1 MEPEEKQIASVV
13 HSTREWLRSWTADQR
28 EMVLW
33 ILEEEVRNDKLMN
46 VEFEDG
52 SCLSSEKNAGR
63 G

>member
-52 SCLSSEKNAGR
+52 SSLSSEKNAGR